1 MPPAQVIDGR
11 RIAAEV
17 RSALQ
22 GEVQRLQRDR
32 GVTPG
37 LAAVLVGEDPAS
49 QVYVRNKIRACKEVG
64 LYSRAIELPASTPQ
78 DELLTLME
86 ELNHDTRI
94 HGILVQLPLPREID
108 QRAVLAAVAP
118 AKDVDGFLPIHL
130 GKLLAGHPEVIPCT
144 PAGVLR
150 LIESTGVAL
159 EGAQAVVVG
168 RSTTVGKPTA
178 LLLLARH
185 ATVTL
190 CHSHTR
196 DLVPICRQAD
206 LLVVAAGR
214 PHLITADMIKAGAIV
229 IDVGINR
236 LPDGRLV
243 GDVDFEAARQVAG
256 YISRVPGGVGPM
268 TIAMLLQNTV
278 RAAQRQSAR

>member
-11 RIAAEV
+11 RIAAEI

-22 GEVQRLQRDR
+22 EEVQRLQRER
-32 GVTPG
+32 GLPPG

-78 DELLTLME
+78 KELLTLIE
-86 ELNHDTRI
+86 ELNHDAQI
-94 HGILVQLPLPREID
+94 HGILLQLPLPRGFDE
-108 QRAVLAAVAP
+108 RAVLEAVAP
-118 AKDVDGFLPIHL
+118 VKDVDGFLPIHL
-130 GKLLAGHPEVIPCT
+130 GMLLAGYPEVVPCT

-159 EGAQAVVVG
+159 AGAQAVVVG

-190 CHSHTR
+190 CHSRTR
-196 DLVPICRQAD
+196 ALAQICRQAD
-206 LLVVAAGR
+206 ILVAAAGR
-214 PHLITADMIKAGAIV
+214 PHLVTADMIKPGAVV

-236 LPDGRLV
+236 LPDGKLI
-243 GDVDFEAARQVAG
+243 GDVDFEGARQVAG

-278 RAAQRQSAR
+278 YAAQRQNTF